1 MRLAYTASMR
11 VTRFLL
17 QLTPITLLALAGCGQ
32 TGALYLPDAGVETP
46 VEVRSPTTP
55 APTPAPTPVPAPE
68 PDDEEKKSD
77 QPPGR

>member
-1 MRLAYTASMR
+1 MR

-17 QLTPITLLALAGCGQ
+17 QLTPIALLALAGCGQ

-46 VEVRSPTTP
+46 VEVRTPATSAATP
-55 APTPAPTPVPAPE
+55 APAPTPE

-77 QPPGR
+77 QPKGR